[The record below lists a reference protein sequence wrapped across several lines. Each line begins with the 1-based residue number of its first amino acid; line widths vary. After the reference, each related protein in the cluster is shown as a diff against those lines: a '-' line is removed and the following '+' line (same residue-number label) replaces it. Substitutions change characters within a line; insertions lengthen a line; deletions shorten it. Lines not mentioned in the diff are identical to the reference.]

1 MGCRLW
7 GRTESGTTEATQ
19 QQQHSGPRC
28 ESSIMEVV
36 RRVDSGLVGL
46 YLKSVSKEDDSS
58 SGGRMMKEGRRSR
71 QGDFGRGQNIESS
84 GTKCV
89 QHRSAGQMLKH
100 QAGGAGSMV
109 STVPGSSHV
118 LILDFVSYMS

>member
-1 MGCRLW
+1 
-7 GRTESGTTEATQ
+7 
-19 QQQHSGPRC
+19 
-28 ESSIMEVV
+28 MEVV

-100 QAGGAGSMV
+100 QVGGAGSMV
-109 STVPGSSHV
+109 SMVPGSSHV